1 VLFAGE
7 EFLIMDDAFSKEL
20 KSLPGDARRHME
32 HAEGYLCLKM
42 PMQAFECLKTVP
54 PALQSKGPFMHLLM
68 QIAHLQEDWSRGA
81 ALAEELCGRY
91 ADIPGFWVQHA
102 YAIRRSQSVGEAEN
116 ILKEATR
123 LFPGEAIFYY
133 NLACYAAVEGRSTE
147 AERLLEKAINID
159 PTYVERGLED
169 EDLATLANY
178 LESFVQ

>member
-1 VLFAGE
+1 MASE

-20 KSLPGDARRHME
+20 ESLPRDVLRHME
-32 HAEGYLCLKM
+32 RAEGYLYLKM

-91 ADIPGFWVQHA
+91 PDIPGFWVQYA

-116 ILKEATR
+116 ILKEATK

-133 NLACYAAVEGRSTE
+133 NLACYAAVAGRSTE
-147 AERLLEKAINID
+147 AERLVEKAINID
-159 PTYVERGLED
+159 PTYVELGLED
-169 EDLATLANY
+169 EDLTILASY